1 MSAAVTQPALGSVEG
16 VEFALDTGSRALFSQ
31 DIYARAAQPVSAV
44 ARPLSLDALQRL
56 VERAAATGT
65 PLLPRGGGMSY
76 TRGYVA
82 ERPDAVVVDLRAL
95 DSIERID
102 ADNHVA
108 VVQPGVTWAQLHE
121 ALRPHR
127 LRARFWGPLS
137 GLRATVGGGVS
148 QNAAFWG
155 SGRYG
160 TAADSVLGVD
170 VVTGAGARL
179 ATGALAGAPPV
190 PFFRAYGP
198 DPTGLFVGDGGAFG
212 IKARIALALR
222 AEPGA
227 EDSLSFAF
235 DAAAPMLA
243 AMGEIAR
250 ADLAPQQ
257 SAFDPLLVSLRTRR
271 QSLAEDFRTLT
282 GFLRGSKSLG
292 RGLRDAA
299 SIVAA
304 GRGFLEGA
312 SYLLHCLAEARG
324 PEALREDLAAI
335 RAIVQRHGGREVEN
349 TVAKVMAATPFP
361 ALNGIIG
368 PDGERWAPVHGLVP
382 LSAGE
387 PAYRALI
394 DVLGAHEA
402 TLSNHTISCGTLF
415 ATVGSQALLME
426 PMFFWPDALDLLHRA
441 TLEPRVL
448 ARIPSRDARPG
459 ATEAVGELRRAVVDA
474 LAPLGA
480 AHLQLGRFYP
490 WLQRRDDGFRGAIH
504 ALKRQLDPA
513 GVLNPGVLG
522 LGGMGLGG
530 TGLGDTG

>member
-1 MSAAVTQPALGSVEG
+1 LAGRGERHVSAHAHALGALDG
-16 VEFALDTGSRALFSQ
+16 VEFSLDADARALFSQ
-31 DIYARAAQPVSAV
+31 DVYAPAAATVAAV
-44 ARPLSLDALQRL
+44 ARPTSLEALQRL
-56 VERAAATGT
+56 VARAAGTGT
-65 PLLPRGGGMSY
+65 PLVPRGGGMSY

-82 ERPDAVVVDLRAL
+82 DAPGVVVVDLRAL
-95 DSIERID
+95 DVIERVD
-102 ADNHVA
+102 ADNHV
-108 VVQPGVTWAQLHE
+108 VVAQPGVTWARLRD
-121 ALRPHR
+121 ALAPQG

-137 GLRATVGGGVS
+137 GLRATVGGALS

-160 TAADSVLGVD
+160 TAADAVLGVD
-170 VVTGAGARL
+170 VVTGTGARL
-179 ATGALAGAPPV
+179 ATGALAGGAPA

-212 IKARIALALR
+212 IKARAALALR
-222 AEPGA
+222 AAPAA

-257 SAFDPLLVSLRTRR
+257 SAFDPLLVALRTRR

-282 GFLRGSKSLG
+282 GFLRGSRSLS

-312 SYLLHCLAEARG
+312 HYLLHCLAEARG
-324 PEALREDLAAI
+324 PAALAEDLAAI

-349 TVAKVMAATPFP
+349 TIAKVMAATPFP

-368 PDGERWAPVHGLVP
+368 PDGERWVPVHGLVP
-382 LSAGE
+382 LGAGE
-387 PAYRALI
+387 SAYRALI
-394 DVLGAHEA
+394 DVLGTHEESMA
-402 TLSNHTISCGTLF
+402 RHTISCGTLF

-426 PMFFWPDALDLLHRA
+426 PMFFWPDELGLLHRD
-441 TLEPRVL
+441 TLEARVL
-448 ARIPSRDARPG
+448 ARIPLREPRPDAR
-459 ATEAVGELRRAVVDA
+459 AAVGVLRRAVVDA
-474 LAPLGA
+474 LGPLGA

-490 WLQRRDDGFRGAIH
+490 WLERRDPAFRGTVE
-504 ALKRQLDPA
+504 ALKRELDPA
-513 GVLNPGVLG
+513 GILNPGVLG
-522 LGGMGLGG
+522 LGVA
-530 TGLGDTG
+530 